1 MPHPARRPRRLPPLS
16 AVALAAAL
24 SACATAQPP
33 RDVAPGAA
41 TPVAEVFW
49 ISRCVSM
56 LREVVGA
63 TPSAGMQGLELGIER
78 NRMVQPQ
85 QCAPGVLVPGAVIT
99 VRITEPVAAPELRDI
114 EFLVTYDTM
123 SGPQTSRHARSVR
136 LLPASAPRPGG

>member
-1 MPHPARRPRRLPPLS
+1 MLHPARRPGRLPALG

-24 SACATAQPP
+24 GACATAQPP
-33 RDVAPGAA
+33 RDVGPGVA

-49 ISRCVSM
+49 ISRCVST

-63 TPSAGMQGLELGIER
+63 TPGAGMHGLELGVER

-85 QCAPGVLVPGAVIT
+85 QCAPGVLVPGAIIT
-99 VRITEPVAAPELRDI
+99 VRMTEPVAAPQLRDI
-114 EFLVTYDTM
+114 EFLVTYDTL
-123 SGPQTSRHARSVR
+123 SGPQASRHVRSVR